1 MDTSTWTPPSA
12 PSGPPPAPPAG
23 TWPPAPA
30 AAPPAGPAPVPGP
43 APVFP
48 EGGAPGAGAPPTGS
62 PDPTW
67 GAPSTPGPGGD
78 PAAPGWGRPDPG
90 APPPLPPA
98 APGSGSPSGRR
109 GPKLAGLALVAA
121 LLLGAAAG
129 AGFAAGESLADDDTP
144 SAVTTTP
151 AATTPTVEGV
161 DATAEPVAAVAEALS
176 PAVVQLETQTG
187 LGSGFVYDADQG
199 LIMTAA
205 HVVDGTEQ
213 VTVRLADGRTVDGTV
228 VGADDGTDIAVVRV
242 EADGLTAATLATGD
256 PEVGQLAVAIGSPFG
271 LDQTVT
277 SGVVSAVGRSVETP
291 GGAVPMIQTD
301 APINPGNSGGALA
314 DRNGQVIGVND
325 SIASESGG
333 NVGVGFAVPI
343 ETAKMV
349 ADRLVEGLPITNG
362 FLGVSAADS
371 SGERS
376 GAQIVQVEPG
386 SPGAEAGIE
395 TGDVITSLDGDA
407 IASSADLV
415 AAVRSREPGT
425 EVTIGIDRQGEEVEI
440 TLTLGEA

>member
-1 MDTSTWTPPSA
+1 
-12 PSGPPPAPPAG
+12 
-23 TWPPAPA
+23 
-30 AAPPAGPAPVPGP
+30 
-43 APVFP
+43 
-48 EGGAPGAGAPPTGS
+48 PGAGAPPVGS

-67 GAPSTPGPGGD
+67 AAPLP
-78 PAAPGWGRPDPG
+78 PAGPGWGRPDPG
-90 APPPLPPA
+90 APPAGPPPA
-98 APGSGSPSGRR
+98 APGSGPSPSRGRR
-109 GPKLAGLALVAA
+109 PKMAGLALVVA

-144 SAVTTTP
+144 A
-151 AATTPTVEGV
+151 AATTTEPAASTGTVQGV
-161 DATAEPVAAVAEALS
+161 DATTEPVAAVAEALS

-187 LGSGFVYDADQG
+187 LGSGFVYDADEG

-205 HVVDGTEQ
+205 HVVEGADA
-213 VTVRLADGRTVDGTV
+213 VTVRLADGRAVDGTV
-228 VGADDGTDIAVVRV
+228 VGSDAGSDIAVVRV
-242 EADGLTAATLATGD
+242 EADGLTAAVLATGD

-277 SGVVSAVGRSVETP
+277 SGVVSAVGRSVQTP

-314 DRNGQVIGVND
+314 DRTGRVIGVND

-343 ETAKMV
+343 ETAKAV
-349 ADRLVEGLPITNG
+349 ADRLVQGLPITNG
-362 FLGVSAADS
+362 YLGVSAADA
-371 SGERS
+371 SGQQS
-376 GAQIVQVEPG
+376 GAQVVQVESG
-386 SPGAEAGIE
+386 SPGDEAGIE
-395 TGDVITSLDGDA
+395 AGDVVTSLDGDA

-425 EVTIGIDRQGEEVEI
+425 EVIVGLDRQGDEVEV
-440 TLTLGEA
+440 TLTLGEAPTN